1 MAEQLTLS
9 EEQIRA
15 LRRRYPAA
23 PDSSWVGKL
32 AVRRG
37 WREANVRYLQGEE
50 KRSAAAM
57 RALMRETGV
66 TKVRSSGRALDLIAL
81 ACEVFAP
88 DSGFTGIVT
97 RSSDHVLRIADLSC
111 PVYREIESRGWRGV
125 TACPSWHRRRG
136 WLSALGVRASDT
148 VLHEKKWGDPA
159 CVAMIEVS
167 GRLAAPGAGA

>member
-9 EEQIRA
+9 EAQVRT

-23 PDSSWVGKL
+23 PDRSWVGKL
-32 AVRRG
+32 AARRG
-37 WREANVRYLQGEE
+37 WLEANVRYLQGEE

-57 RALMRETGV
+57 RALMRETGAGR
-66 TKVRSSGRALDLIAL
+66 VRSTGQALDLIEL

-88 DSGFTGIVT
+88 DGGFSGMVT

-111 PVYREIESRGWRGV
+111 PVYREIESRGWLGV

-136 WLSALGVRASDT
+136 WLNALGVHASDS
-148 VLHEKKWGDPA
+148 VLHDKKWGDAA
-159 CVAMIEVS
+159 CVAMIEVRGGPATS
-167 GRLAAPGAGA
+167 RSA